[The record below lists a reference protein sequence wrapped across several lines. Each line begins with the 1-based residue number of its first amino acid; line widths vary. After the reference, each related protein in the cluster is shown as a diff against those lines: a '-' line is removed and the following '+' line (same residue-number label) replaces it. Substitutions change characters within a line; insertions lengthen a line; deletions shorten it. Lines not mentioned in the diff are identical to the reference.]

1 MKAVFAAVDRSV
13 ELFVAAIFLAMVAVG
28 SWQVFS
34 RFVLN
39 FTPSWS
45 EEIQIFGHIWL
56 VFLAI
61 PIAYRRGAHI
71 TVEAI
76 RRMMS
81 PGLGK
86 AFDLLIELLWIG
98 FAVAT
103 AYYSYRVSLVTQNSV
118 SPGLEIPMSYPYYG
132 MILGSAYLLFV
143 VVRRLA
149 GELPPPDPD
158 QLPPEATTL

>member
-1 MKAVFAAVDRSV
+1 MKALFAAIDRGI
-13 ELFVAAIFLAMVAVG
+13 ELLVAAIFAAMILIG

-39 FTPSWS
+39 ATPSWS
-45 EEIQIFGHIWL
+45 EEVQIFGHIWL

-76 RRMMS
+76 RRVLS
-81 PGLGK
+81 PWLNR
-86 AFDLLIELLWIG
+86 ALDLLIELMWVG

-103 AYYSYRVSLVTQNSV
+103 AYYSYRVSLVTRNSV

-132 MILGSAYLLFV
+132 MILGSVYLAFV
-143 VVRRLA
+143 VIRRLS
-149 GELPPPDPD
+149 GEPPTTDE
-158 QLPPEATTL
+158 LPPEATAP